1 MEVSA
6 KGGGGEGVSRMW
18 EVGGLAGRMGGR
30 WVGRK
35 KGVGGLIVPK
45 IKIKIELGKES
56 SWEKKDQKKIKILT
70 K

>member
-1 MEVSA
+1 
-6 KGGGGEGVSRMW
+6 MW
-18 EVGGLAGRMGGR
+18 EVGGLIGRRGGR

-56 SWEKKDQKKIKILT
+56 SWEKKDQKKIEILT